1 MGATVGLILLS
12 PLFLIVAFLIKLEDK
27 KGPVIFKQIRVGKD
41 GKEFYMYKFRSMVA
55 NAEELKAQLMEKTK
69 QRVQFLK

>member
-1 MGATVGLILLS
+1 MCDIRSYHSLALILIIS
-12 PLFLIVAFLIKLEDK
+12 FLIKLEDK
-27 KGPVIFKQIRVGKD
+27 DGPVIFKQYRVGKD
-41 GKEFYMYKFRSMVA
+41 GKLFYMYKFRSMVA